1 MNSLLDDIY
10 NAIADKPKFYN
21 GFETP
26 ELEKRLSDFVDNTP
40 ALQEFTENWELLAII
55 SEYQRLAFMTGFKAA
70 KELLK

>member
-10 NAIADKPKFYN
+10 DAITEKPKFYN

-40 ALQEFTENWELLAII
+40 ALQEITENWKLLAII